1 MILGMD
7 KSTVTFLVTIVIGFV
22 LLKWFTQ
29 ADQHPSAQ
37 QVSGDGPR
45 QTRSSSGQQQ
55 PAESGRQAAPRRVR
69 RSVTP
74 DMIEVVQSLAPH
86 LHVEQIRYNLEQTGS
101 VEETVERFLRGD
113 DFPYPPGYRATPA
126 NTASPRGAVGHGDPR
141 KKDNIRPDNLLEKFH
156 VDPAEDL
163 SGEDVKEMD
172 IDARKKFMV
181 WQARK
186 NLEKRLETDESLK
199 SLIN

>member
-1 MILGMD
+1 MD
-7 KSTVTFLVTIVIGFV
+7 KSTVTFLVTIVIGFI

-37 QVSGDGPR
+37 QLSGEANNQARNTNGG
-45 QTRSSSGQQQ
+45 QSQQASSGR
-55 PAESGRQAAPRRVR
+55 PLAPRHVMRA
-69 RSVTP
+69 VTP

-126 NTASPRGAVGHGDPR
+126 NRTSPRGTAEHGDPR
-141 KKDNIRPDNLLEKFH
+141 KKDNIRPDNLLEKFS
-156 VDPAEDL
+156 VNPSDDL
-163 SGEDVKEMD
+163 SGQEFKELD
-172 IDARKKFMV
+172 IEGRKKLMV

-186 NLEKRLETDESLK
+186 NLEKRLETDESLR
-199 SLIN
+199 SLVN